1 MKYIPLM
8 TGNVNG
14 L

>member
-1 MKYIPLM
+1 MPLM